1 MLHNTGQSLV
11 FRPDTGPK
19 HSLAVNVSAGPLAYR
34 YQIEEVFLHYGTD
47 NSHGSEHRIQGNA
60 FPAEVFQFPSGP
72 FGFFLFTKERKKK
85 IIRQKLIKFLGC
97 GAART
102 QLHTLSR
109 RDKSNRIFGPRDL
122 VRAHKLVS
130 LVEPNVLAGNR
141 RLLVCLRRRR
151 RRSLTRG
158 VGESLCGAVRNS
170 IVLCDAHPITQFR
183 FNSTDTTRNFTP
195 IHQRPG
201 TNHKVS

>member
-72 FGFFLFTKERKKK
+72 FGFLFTKERRK
-85 IIRQKLIKFLGC
+85 R
-97 GAART
+97 
-102 QLHTLSR
+102 
-109 RDKSNRIFGPRDL
+109 
-122 VRAHKLVS
+122 
-130 LVEPNVLAGNR
+130 
-141 RLLVCLRRRR
+141 
-151 RRSLTRG
+151 
-158 VGESLCGAVRNS
+158 
-170 IVLCDAHPITQFR
+170 
-183 FNSTDTTRNFTP
+183 
-195 IHQRPG
+195 
-201 TNHKVS
+201 

>member
-72 FGFFLFTKERKKK
+72 FGFLFTKERKKK
-85 IIRQKLIKFLGC
+85 DNSAEANQVSGLWSC
-97 GAART
+97 TNAA
-102 QLHTLSR
+102 
-109 RDKSNRIFGPRDL
+109 
-122 VRAHKLVS
+122 
-130 LVEPNVLAGNR
+130 
-141 RLLVCLRRRR
+141 
-151 RRSLTRG
+151 
-158 VGESLCGAVRNS
+158 
-170 IVLCDAHPITQFR
+170 AHPLT
-183 FNSTDTTRNFTP
+183 
-195 IHQRPG
+195 
-201 TNHKVS
+201 